1 MLNINIPNEPNI
13 FKVHMHEKV
22 AKKWTTASWALVCN
36 THLFSCLATPWGFGP
51 PFWSVLSSCLTS
63 RKPGTWSHVLMWL
76 SRSSLI
82 ASIPP
87 RSARSG
93 KCFYSLGKNYVHSV
107 LIQSILSMSIC
118 FRLLHCF
125 IHGNIYFLRLLIYI
139 YIYWIKLWCSKIM
152 WTMKFCKS

>member
-1 MLNINIPNEPNI
+1 MKLYYGSEIAEFSFPRCKYNLIYEFIQKSVLWFSRCLILISPMNLI
-13 FKVHMHEKV
+13 FLKFICMK
-22 AKKWTTASWALVCN
+22 KKWTTASWALVCN

-93 KCFYSLGKNYVHSV
+93 KCFYS
-107 LIQSILSMSIC
+107 
-118 FRLLHCF
+118 
-125 IHGNIYFLRLLIYI
+125 
-139 YIYWIKLWCSKIM
+139 
-152 WTMKFCKS
+152 

>member
-1 MLNINIPNEPNI
+1 MKLYYGSEIAEFSFPRFNIWIYSKVCTLIQQMLNINIPNEPNI

-93 KCFYSLGKNYVHSV
+93 KCFYS
-107 LIQSILSMSIC
+107 
-118 FRLLHCF
+118 
-125 IHGNIYFLRLLIYI
+125 
-139 YIYWIKLWCSKIM
+139 
-152 WTMKFCKS
+152 